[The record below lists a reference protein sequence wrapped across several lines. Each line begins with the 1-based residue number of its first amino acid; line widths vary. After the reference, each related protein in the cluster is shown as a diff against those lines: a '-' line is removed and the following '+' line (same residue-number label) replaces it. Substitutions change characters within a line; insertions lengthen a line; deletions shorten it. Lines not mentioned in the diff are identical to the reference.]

1 MSRAKRRV
9 TKPEKS
15 PGKEQQGE
23 DKYFSKAVRKAFDIL
38 EILKNSAGPLSL
50 NELTLQVGM
59 MKSSVFR
66 LLYTME
72 RAGYVSKEAS
82 GKYVL
87 SQGARSVMP
96 NSFGNKL
103 LQEALT
109 EMKELSREFGETVSL
124 AQLFDNHVQVVAVIE
139 SSQLIRMANVVG
151 RILQPHASSL
161 GKTIT
166 AFQTE
171 EVRERLLRSYG
182 IYAYTTHT
190 ITDEVELKKE
200 FESIRSLGYGLDLE
214 ESVLEGCCFG
224 APIFNAEKRAVAA
237 ISISVPKMRL
247 KNKEDQERIIS
258 ALKNRA
264 NIISRRLSG
273 GRVLETL

>member
-1 MSRAKRRV
+1 MVRAKQKATR
-9 TKPEKS
+9 TEKR
-15 PGKEQQGE
+15 PGKEPQGE
-23 DKYFSKAVRKAFDIL
+23 DKYFSKAVGKAFDIL
-38 EILKNSAGPLSL
+38 EILRNSAEPLSL
-50 NELTLQVGM
+50 NELTSQVGM

-72 RAGYVSKEAS
+72 SAGYISKGAG
-82 GKYVL
+82 GKYLL

-103 LQEALT
+103 LQEALP

-171 EVRERLLRSYG
+171 EMRERLLRSYG
-182 IYAYTTHT
+182 IYGYTTHT

-200 FESIRSLGYGLDLE
+200 FETIRSLGYGLDLE
-214 ESVLEGCCFG
+214 ESILEGCCFG
-224 APIFNAEKRAVAA
+224 APIFKAEGRAIAA

-247 KNKEDQERIIS
+247 KNEEDQGRIIS
-258 ALKNRA
+258 ALKDKTS
-264 NIISRRLSG
+264 IISRRLSSS
-273 GRVLETL
+273 